1 MKIMKNIKTTIGILF
16 FTLLFTSCSSDDS
29 NSGGNP
35 EDPTDPNPTHR
46 YTYTVSGNGIDNE
59 VFTTEI
65 PFDEHGGGMSY
76 FEPENDYVMVSVF
89 LNNRNPGIR
98 VNFVYLDDVIQP
110 LALNELTNQD
120 TSVVFVNFSYQGQN
134 YTLESVS
141 GNCVSHFV
149 ETFPFGALDSG
160 KSTFKIG
167 FSGTFRNIFDHQQV
181 FEITQG
187 EIEMYNN

>member
-1 MKIMKNIKTTIGILF
+1 MSVG
-16 FTLLFTSCSSDDS
+16 LLMSCSSDD
-29 NSGGNP
+29 NNP
-35 EDPTDPNPTHR
+35 ENNSEDNPTGANPAHR

-65 PFDEHGGGMSY
+65 PFDEHGGGLFY
-76 FEPENDYVMVSVF
+76 VEPENDYLMVSVY

-98 VNFVYLDDVIQP
+98 TYFVYLDDVVQP
-110 LALNELTNQD
+110 LAVNELTNQD

-149 ETFPFGALDSG
+149 ETFPFGILDSG